1 MGLCGL
7 DSVAVQNNRH
17 YEGQSSHV
25 EDFLNF
31 FKPIFGLPT
40 FPCERIRR
48 WTIEEWHRVI
58 KDCRRVE
65 DLALRDL
72 DHMKRAMTLKVL
84 VAWFIMY
91 RLKLGL
97 KVDSLPVEDVF
108 DDLEAAVLRIV
119 VMDMNLDVEDAETA
133 EPGTLKTAG
142 GAVKAVAMLGGH
154 LGRKGDGDP
163 GLETFGSGTAA
174 LAVMRKFSLALRRN
188 LKQAIIML
196 VGEMSLSMILET
208 VWQAFVWDGL

>member
-1 MGLCGL
+1 MAVDDRGVAPRDQGLLQGGGPRAQG
-7 DSVAVQNNRH
+7 SR
-17 YEGQSSHV
+17 SH
-25 EDFLNF
+25 
-31 FKPIFGLPT
+31 
-40 FPCERIRR
+40 
-48 WTIEEWHRVI
+48 
-58 KDCRRVE
+58 
-65 DLALRDL
+65 A
-72 DHMKRAMTLKVL
+72 RAMTLKVL

-108 DDLEAAVLRIV
+108 DDLEATVLRIV

>member
-1 MGLCGL
+1 M
-7 DSVAVQNNRH
+7 
-17 YEGQSSHV
+17 
-25 EDFLNF
+25 
-31 FKPIFGLPT
+31 
-40 FPCERIRR
+40 
-48 WTIEEWHRVI
+48 
-58 KDCRRVE
+58 E

-108 DDLEAAVLRIV
+108 DELEAAVLRIV

-142 GAVKAVAMLGGH
+142 GAVKAVARLGGH

-174 LAVMRKFSLALRRN
+174 LAVMRKLEQDCLR
-188 LKQAIIML
+188 
-196 VGEMSLSMILET
+196 VLEPQP
-208 VWQAFVWDGL
+208 WLLGFRWRSPPWPCAGSPPSRCR